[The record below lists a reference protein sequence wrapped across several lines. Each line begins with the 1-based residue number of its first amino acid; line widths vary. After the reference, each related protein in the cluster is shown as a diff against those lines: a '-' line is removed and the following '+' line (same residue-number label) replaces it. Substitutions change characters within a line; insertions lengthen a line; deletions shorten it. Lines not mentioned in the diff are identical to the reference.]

1 MLKAADPSACVQS
14 SLKHARTDQT
24 ELRLKIHDAAA
35 DLLIPAPSA
44 RTRETHSAASSH

>member
-1 MLKAADPSACVQS
+1 MLKAADPSACIRN

-24 ELRLKIHDAAA
+24 GLRFKIHDAAA

-44 RTRETHSAASSH
+44 QTRETHSAASSH